1 MQGDPGPLM
10 EMKMRSNS
18 VAAGTI
24 GLATWVVLL
33 LQACTGHSTAQTP
46 PAERTIPL
54 AGGGKVTVVREIS
67 QGTAGER
74 VSVFDQRGEKMSES
88 WCSPEAGSYDELVRL
103 FSQLQKAVAAGDRPA
118 VARLMSY
125 PLAVNGGSRE
135 TINSAA
141 ALLKS
146 YTRVFTP
153 AVSRRITQ
161 SSPQAVFCNWQGAT
175 FADGVVWANAFG
187 NRTKKIGVV
196 NR

>member
-1 MQGDPGPLM
+1 M

-18 VAAGTI
+18 VVAGTI

-46 PAERTIPL
+46 QAERTIPL

-74 VSVFDQRGEKMSES
+74 VLVFDQRGEKMSES
-88 WCSPEAGSYDELVRL
+88 WCSTEAGSYDDLVRL
-103 FSQLQKAVAAGDRPA
+103 FSQLQKAVADDDRTA
-118 VARLMSY
+118 VIRLMSY

-187 NRTKKIGVV
+187 NRTKKIDVV

>member
-1 MQGDPGPLM
+1 
-10 EMKMRSNS
+10 MRSTRH
-18 VAAGTI
+18 VASTI
-24 GLATWVVLL
+24 SLASCVVLL
-33 LQACTGHSTAQTP
+33 IQACTGHSTAQTP
-46 PAERTIPL
+46 PAKRTIPL
-54 AGGGKVTVVREIS
+54 ADGGKVMVVREIS

-88 WCSPEAGSYDELVRL
+88 WCSPEGGSYDDLVRL
-103 FSQLQKAVAAGDRPA
+103 FSQLQKAVAADDRPA
-118 VARLMSY
+118 VTRLMSY
-125 PLAVNGGSRE
+125 PLAVNGSSRE

-141 ALLKS
+141 ALLKG

-153 AVSRRITQ
+153 AVSRRIMQ

-187 NRTKKIGVV
+187 NRTNKIQVV